1 MEALLLYEENNH
13 TLGIAKCLIGQ
24 GLIQQGIG
32 RNEEAI
38 KLFRDANILIS
49 DLKDAVLESKVYFN
63 IGISQIELKDYES
76 SYKNFHKAMKL
87 AVRNKDANMEHLVFN
102 RLGNIHYLKN
112 DLDSSVYYYQKVITD
127 SYQPNEWE
135 KSFALTGL
143 SEVYI
148 KEGNYKKHR
157 NTD

>member
-1 MEALLLYEENNH
+1 M
-13 TLGIAKCLIGQ
+13 GQ

-38 KLFRDANILIS
+38 KLFRGANILIRE
-49 DLKDAVLESKVYFN
+49 LKDTALENKVYFN

-112 DLDSSVYYYQKVITD
+112 DLDSSVYYYQKV
-127 SYQPNEWE
+127 
-135 KSFALTGL
+135 
-143 SEVYI
+143 
-148 KEGNYKKHR
+148 
-157 NTD
+157 